1 MLFIITAGWFDLLGN
16 KKLMTKDRN
25 MEEFGLIDKKDDI
38 LRCGRELFKTKG
50 FKDTNISE
58 ITKMAG
64 IATGTFYKYYPSKE
78 KLFMDIFLEENAK
91 LKNQCLQS
99 LDLTKIPLE
108 IVEQMLSQNAAGM
121 NQNPIL
127 REWYNK
133 SVFDKVEK
141 LYMEENG
148 LQAVDFLYD
157 IFLELVKEWQVQ
169 GKIRKDID
177 SKMIMMIFAA
187 VINVDTHKEEIG
199 FEYFP
204 QLLELMTKLIMKG
217 LEDCSV

>member
-1 MLFIITAGWFDLLGN
+1 
-16 KKLMTKDRN
+16 
-25 MEEFGLIDKKDDI
+25 MEEFELIDKKDDI
-38 LRCGRELFKTKG
+38 LKHGRELFKTKG

-58 ITKMAG
+58 LTKMAG

-99 LDLTKIPLE
+99 LDFTKSPLE
-108 IVEQMLSQNAAGM
+108 IVGQMLSQNAAGM
-121 NQNPIL
+121 NANPIL
-127 REWYNK
+127 KEWYNK
-133 SVFDKVEK
+133 SVFDKIEK
-141 LYMEENG
+141 LYLEENG

-157 IFLELVKEWQVQ
+157 SFLELVEKWQVE

-199 FEYFP
+199 LEYFP

-217 LEDCSV
+217 LEDCSD